1 MVRITWILNKKKVCA
16 SLFMYIM
23 FRYVK
28 TQTIHPVA
36 AQAGNVKAQS
46 TEIQTWKL

>member
-1 MVRITWILNKKKVCA
+1 MVRITWILNKKSVC
-16 SLFMYIM
+16 LIVYV
-23 FRYVK
+23 YYVHVK

-46 TEIQTWKL
+46 TEMQTWKL